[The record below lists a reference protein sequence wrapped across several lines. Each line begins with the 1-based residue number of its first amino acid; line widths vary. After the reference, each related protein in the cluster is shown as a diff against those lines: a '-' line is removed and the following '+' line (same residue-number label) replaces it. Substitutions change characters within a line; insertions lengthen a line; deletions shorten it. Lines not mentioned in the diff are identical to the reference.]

1 MSDEMVMRTTDSPA
15 VATEGSSSSIY
26 LQSDNSSYAENAPD
40 DMALNSQESNT
51 SDDDLSWIEEYLGN
65 SSDTDSVSPDNEIR
79 QRLFDAL
86 GNQTDVP
93 SVPYERFREVNEQAK
108 ASKDAAENYGKWS
121 EVIDRLKEQGYQS
134 AEDVNRALRE
144 QAVQQQEQ
152 EIRSRYEQHANEIG
166 IDPALART
174 QAEVEIQKQRYDSL
188 VSTMSDY
195 MRTNQREQAMSQF
208 PYARRGEMVVDN
220 LIKSG
225 VDPVSA
231 AEIVHNQIVNLTESL
246 VPEITAMIAQQRS
259 VPTPL
264 DTSLSAQPVIPQ
276 PNPQKQN
283 GFGRITSL
291 LGIGRNSNSLQESVN
306 GY

>member
-26 LQSDNSSYAENAPD
+26 LQADNSSYAENAPD
-40 DMALNSQESNT
+40 DMALNSQESYS

-65 SSDTDSVSPDNEIR
+65 SSDTENVSPDNEIR

-144 QAVQQQEQ
+144 QAIQQQEQ
-152 EIRSRYEQHANEIG
+152 EIRSRYEQHANEVG
-166 IDPALART
+166 LDPALART

-195 MRTNQREQAMSQF
+195 MRTNQREQALSQF

-225 VDPVSA
+225 VDPISA

-259 VPTPL
+259 VPTPI

-291 LGIGRNSNSLQESVN
+291 LGIGRNPNSL
-306 GY
+306 

>member
-291 LGIGRNSNSLQESVN
+291 LGIGRNPNSL
-306 GY
+306 

>member
-1 MSDEMVMRTTDSPA
+1 MRTTDSPA

-40 DMALNSQESNT
+40 DMALNSQESYS

-65 SSDTDSVSPDNEIR
+65 NSDTENVSPDNEIR

-121 EVIDRLKEQGYQS
+121 EVIERLKEQGYQS

-144 QAVQQQEQ
+144 QAIQQQEQ
-152 EIRSRYEQHANEIG
+152 EIRSRYEQHANEVG
-166 IDPALART
+166 LDPALART
-174 QAEVEIQKQRYDSL
+174 QAEVEIQKQRYDNL

-195 MRTNQREQAMSQF
+195 MRTNQREQALAQF

-225 VDPVSA
+225 VDPISA

-259 VPTPL
+259 VPTPI

-291 LGIGRNSNSLQESVN
+291 LGIGRNPNSL
-306 GY
+306 

>member
-1 MSDEMVMRTTDSPA
+1 MVMRTTDSPA

-291 LGIGRNSNSLQESVN
+291 LGIGRNSNSL
-306 GY
+306 

>member
-1 MSDEMVMRTTDSPA
+1 MVMRTTDSPA
-15 VATEGSSSSIY
+15 VATEGSLSSIY

-40 DMALNSQESNT
+40 DMALNSQESYS

-65 SSDTDSVSPDNEIR
+65 SSDTENVSPDNEIR

-144 QAVQQQEQ
+144 QAIQQQEQ
-152 EIRSRYEQHANEIG
+152 EIRSRYEQHANEVG
-166 IDPALART
+166 LDPALART
-174 QAEVEIQKQRYDSL
+174 QAEVEIQKQRYDNL

-195 MRTNQREQAMSQF
+195 MRTNQREQALSQF

-225 VDPVSA
+225 VDPISA

-259 VPTPL
+259 VPTPI

-291 LGIGRNSNSLQESVN
+291 LGIGRNPNSL
-306 GY
+306 

>member
-15 VATEGSSSSIY
+15 VATEGSISSIY
-26 LQSDNSSYAENAPD
+26 LQDDSNSYVANSID
-40 DMALNSQESNT
+40 DTTLNSQES
-51 SDDDLSWIEEYLGN
+51 DPAYEDDLKWIDEYLGS
-65 SSDTDSVSPDNEIR
+65 SSDSETVSPDVDIR
-79 QRLFDAL
+79 QRLLDSISNTNDIA
-86 GNQTDVP
+86 N
-93 SVPYERFREVNEQAK
+93 VPYDRFREVNEQAK
-108 ASKDAAENYGKWS
+108 AGKEAVENYGKWAD
-121 EVIDRLKEQGYQS
+121 VIERLKEQGYQS

-144 QAVQQQEQ
+144 QAQQQQEND
-152 EIRSRYEQHANEIG
+152 IRARYEQHAASTG
-166 IDPALART
+166 MDPLLAQT
-174 QAEVEIQKQRYDSL
+174 QAEVEIQRQRYDSL

-195 MRTNQREQAMSQF
+195 MRTNQREQALSQF

-225 VDPVSA
+225 VDPISA

-259 VPTPL
+259 LPTPI

-291 LGIGRNSNSLQESVN
+291 LGIGRNPNSL
-306 GY
+306 